1 MNHGFCL
8 SNGPCSLLLSSMY
21 DRKYSAYFKR
31 AGCCVIPNI
40 SLNSYHHKNQN
51 KKNSIGVDDRRRRN
65 CSGNI
70 INDITYRK
78 RLREYKTYLIKSG
91 VLKTYIENIKNISKA
106 FCKRA
111 TTRN

>member
-1 MNHGFCL
+1 MQWSYQILYGKTNVQALKLILC
-8 SNGPCSLLLSSMY
+8 
-21 DRKYSAYFKR
+21 
-31 AGCCVIPNI
+31 GC
-40 SLNSYHHKNQN
+40 QN
-51 KKNSIGVDDRRRRN
+51 KKKSIGVDDRTRRN